1 MGILVN
7 KIRTPDGTI
16 LDSRHVHDYKTYE
29 DDNGEVYMVDGGMEY
44 LRRSVNLE
52 PFEELSVSDDDDFT
66 EIRQVFTWGTYGKA
80 GDQPLEYVHLFS
92 MSTAH
97 IIAIL
102 DTQTHISKKIRKV
115 FEDELEYRAEQGI
128 VVDDVN

>member
-16 LDSRHVHDYKTYE
+16 LESRHHHDYKSYV
-29 DDNGEVYMVDGGMEY
+29 DDNGEEYMVDGGLEY
-44 LRRSVNLE
+44 IRRSVNKE
-52 PFEELSVSDDDDFT
+52 PFEELSVNDDDDFT
-66 EIRQVFTWGTYGKA
+66 EIRQVFTWGTYGKD
-80 GDQPLEYVHLFS
+80 GDQQLKYVHLFC

-102 DTQTHISKKIRKV
+102 DTQTHISQKIRKV
-115 FEDELEYRAEQGI
+115 FEDELEYRANQGI
-128 VVDDVN
+128 VIHNID